1 MSQILAI
8 WILGSLNGIK
18 RFTKVYINISSK
30 IEVASILRVK
40 YKYRNFGIRVQ
51 RKDNLLPTIWIPTP
65 LRELTQGKASVAATG
80 STVREVIDNLESQF
94 PGIKDR
100 LCEDDRV
107 RPNISVFVDG
117 TISHLKMRERLGE
130 NSEVHFVIAIS
141 GG

>member
-1 MSQILAI
+1 M
-8 WILGSLNGIK
+8 
-18 RFTKVYINISSK
+18 
-30 IEVASILRVK
+30 
-40 YKYRNFGIRVQ
+40 
-51 RKDNLLPTIWIPTP
+51 PTIWIPTP
-65 LRELTQGKASVAATG
+65 LRELTHGKASVAATG
-80 STVREVIDNLESQF
+80 STVREVIEDLELRF

-117 TISHLKMRERLGE
+117 TISHLKMREQLGE

>member
-1 MSQILAI
+1 M
-8 WILGSLNGIK
+8 
-18 RFTKVYINISSK
+18 
-30 IEVASILRVK
+30 
-40 YKYRNFGIRVQ
+40 
-51 RKDNLLPTIWIPTP
+51 PTIWIPTP
-65 LRELTQGKASVAATG
+65 LRELTKGKASVAAAG
-80 STVREVIDNLESQF
+80 STVREVIEDLELRF

-117 TISHLKMRERLGE
+117 SISHLKLREKLGE